1 MKAHHVPPRS
11 PVEPGTRALR
21 LIGESRNTAVS
32 LVHAELRQ
40 RILSGRIPPG
50 AWLRQADLAQS
61 LSVSRMPVREALT
74 LLGEEGLVELLPHR
88 GARVP
93 TLSIDE
99 LEEIYAARMGLEGL
113 AARYAS
119 MRISADQLE
128 SLRLTLPRLAALCT
142 AGDLQNYLSEDRAF
156 VLACYEASG
165 RPRLVRE
172 VASLRERAERYL
184 RLVFVGADHLRWL
197 DYSYQLFQACA
208 AHDPDG
214 AERVAKEA
222 LGWTLSQAKPMLEDR
237 FGSPDA
243 RATTAEP

>member
-1 MKAHHVPPRS
+1 MAAESPERMLHVVPS
-11 PVEPGTRALR
+11 GK
-21 LIGESRNTAVS
+21 GTAVS

-50 AWLRQADLAQS
+50 AWLRQVDLADS

-93 TLSIDE
+93 PLSIDE

-119 MRISADQLE
+119 IRISGEQLE
-128 SLRLTLPRLAALCT
+128 TLRLTLPRLAALCS
-142 AGDLQNYLSEDRAF
+142 AGELQSYLSEDRAF
-156 VLACYEASG
+156 VLTCYAASG

-208 AHDPDG
+208 AHEPDA
-214 AERVAKEA
+214 AETVAREA
-222 LGWTLSQAKPMLEDR
+222 LAWTLSQAKPMLEDH
-237 FGSPDA
+237 FGA
-243 RATTAEP
+243 AELEVAGSS

>member
-1 MKAHHVPPRS
+1 VVGKS
-11 PVEPGTRALR
+11 K
-21 LIGESRNTAVS
+21 NTAVS

-50 AWLRQADLAQS
+50 AWVRQADLAQS

-93 TLSIDE
+93 SLSIDE

-119 MRISADQLE
+119 MRISAEQLE

-156 VLACYEASG
+156 VLTCYEAAG
-165 RPRLVRE
+165 RPRLMRE

-208 AHDPDG
+208 AHDPDA

-237 FGSPDA
+237 LGSPDA
-243 RATTAEP
+243 EAATTEP